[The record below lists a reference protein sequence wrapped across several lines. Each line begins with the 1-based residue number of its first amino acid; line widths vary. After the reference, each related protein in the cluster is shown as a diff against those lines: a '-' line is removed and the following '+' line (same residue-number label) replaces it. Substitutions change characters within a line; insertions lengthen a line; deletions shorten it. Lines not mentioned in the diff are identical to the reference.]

1 MKITITRIGNNFNL
15 EARNEEG
22 NTLQMDSSPD
32 FGGLG
37 KGMRPMQLLLSAL
50 GGCCAIDTISIL
62 EKQKQSLQ
70 GFEIEVNGTRESC
83 ESYSLFR
90 NIQLHVKIRGAVDP
104 EKADKAVRLSLEK
117 YCSVAKTLEP
127 TATINYSIT
136 IRS

>member
-1 MKITITRIGNNFNL
+1 MKITVTRIGTNFNL

-50 GGCCAIDTISIL
+50 GGCCAIDAISIL
-62 EKQKQSLQ
+62 EKQKQPLQ
-70 GFEIEVNGTRESC
+70 GFEIEVTGARENSGG
-83 ESYSLFR
+83 YSLFR
-90 NIQLHVKIRGAVDP
+90 NIQLQVKIRGNVDP
-104 EKADKAVRLSLEK
+104 EKADRAIRLSLEK

-127 TATINYSIT
+127 TATINYTIT
-136 IRS
+136 IH